1 MILASIGS
9 NYSLETN
16 SLSVCHR
23 KYLLKYLAVPVLAVV
38 LATLLGK
45 EETPHAPSQGKCHPP
60 LWKPS
65 TSIEELR
72 ASDMMA
78 LFSLAQAFFWQYVF
92 KNYHRPVNIEGMTL
106 VQLLNCTPYS
116 RLSSDEWQSWI
127 QHPGIWRIRS
137 FELCISGSLASAN
150 QIQPQHWL
158 TFQISNTRAF
168 SWLDLKKDGTYH
180 IIKLLIA
187 AIWCFKWALSKDKRN
202 SSNILVVTN

>member
-1 MILASIGS
+1 MHPVTQSGEMPSA
-9 NYSLETN
+9 
-16 SLSVCHR
+16 
-23 KYLLKYLAVPVLAVV
+23 AVKTIHSDWGA
-38 LATLLGK
+38 A
-45 EETPHAPSQGKCHPP
+45 CN
-60 LWKPS
+60 
-65 TSIEELR
+65 

-92 KNYHRPVNIEGMTL
+92 KNYHRPVNIEAMTS

-158 TFQISNTRAF
+158 TFQISNTRAS
-168 SWLDLKKDGTYH
+168 SWLDFKKRWYH

>member
-45 EETPHAPSQGKCHPP
+45 EETPHAPSHLVRGNAIR
-60 LWKPS
+60 
-65 TSIEELR
+65 IEGAMCN

-92 KNYHRPVNIEGMTL
+92 KNYHRPVNIEAMTS

-137 FELCISGSLASAN
+137 FELCISESLASAN

-168 SWLDLKKDGTYH
+168 SWLDLKKRWYH
-180 IIKLLIA
+180 IIKLL
-187 AIWCFKWALSKDKRN
+187 
-202 SSNILVVTN
+202 LVF

>member
-1 MILASIGS
+1 MPSA
-9 NYSLETN
+9 
-16 SLSVCHR
+16 
-23 KYLLKYLAVPVLAVV
+23 AVKTIHSDWGA
-38 LATLLGK
+38 A
-45 EETPHAPSQGKCHPP
+45 CN
-60 LWKPS
+60 
-65 TSIEELR
+65 

-92 KNYHRPVNIEGMTL
+92 KNYHRPVNIEAMTS

-127 QHPGIWRIRS
+127 QHPSIWRIRS

-168 SWLDLKKDGTYH
+168 SWLDLKKDG
-180 IIKLLIA
+180 II
-187 AIWCFKWALSKDKRN
+187 
-202 SSNILVVTN
+202 SSNCWLLLSGVLNEPYQKIKEIQAIYWSSLTNAILGHRRR

>member
-1 MILASIGS
+1 MPSA
-9 NYSLETN
+9 
-16 SLSVCHR
+16 
-23 KYLLKYLAVPVLAVV
+23 AVKTIHSDWGA
-38 LATLLGK
+38 A
-45 EETPHAPSQGKCHPP
+45 CN
-60 LWKPS
+60 
-65 TSIEELR
+65 

-92 KNYHRPVNIEGMTL
+92 KNYHRPVNIEAMTS

-168 SWLDLKKDGTYH
+168 YWLDLKKDGTYH
-180 IIKLLIA
+180 IIKVLLSGVLNEPYQKIKEIQ
-187 AIWCFKWALSKDKRN
+187 AIYW
-202 SSNILVVTN
+202 SSLTNAILGRARLCHESSWL